1 MYWKIRSTGVYW
13 YNILLVLFAYL
24 TITYSQTIP
33 LRVYSI
39 EEGLIQTQV
48 QTITQDPDGYLWIG
62 TKDGVSK
69 FDGLHFYNYSKNSGL
84 AENFVLTSI
93 CDKNGNIWF
102 GHFSG
107 NLSVFDYREN
117 TFRSHS
123 LNDKLP
129 SSPITGLYI
138 DPADRLWIA
147 TLEKGLF
154 YASGDS
160 LINVSE
166 QLNINFGTIQRLFAD
181 KENNIW
187 IATKKG
193 VVTISFDDTSSL
205 ETMKMRFYTEMDG
218 LADDGILAIC
228 EDSDGFIWLGTSN
241 NGVLKFRRDI
251 KTGDLYDLKKI
262 NKNDGLLS
270 DQINVI
276 FEDSKKNVWL
286 GTNSGGVSK
295 YKPGS
300 ANKNEAIACTITP
313 AQGLG
318 HLNVSA
324 IFEDREGNI
333 WIGTDNGITQ
343 YRGERFEMFG
353 AADGLSNKSV
363 WAVYEDSQ
371 HRIWLGTEDGITRI
385 SGIYDH
391 PRQLKIRNYKMAD
404 GLPTQMIVSIIEDK
418 FGRIWA
424 GTEKAGIAV
433 IDPITNNITILS
445 ESDGLPSNFILSM
458 TVDSDKNIWVGT
470 ALGGLVKC
478 ELPETRRPGGKI
490 LKNLKNYTTDDG
502 LFSNNVY
509 VVSAGR
515 NGNIWIGSEDM
526 VLTRWNGREFN
537 RFSMDRRPN
546 ISHIT
551 SLSED
556 DLGNIWFGT
565 TSGGIFEF
573 DGEKISKISLQN
585 ILDDKIIYAVKH
597 DDSGNLWIA
606 ATSGV
611 YKYNSKDSTLLHYGK
626 HEGFLGIESNENA
639 VARDHEGNL
648 WFGTISGAIKYNP
661 DKDQINKLPPQIK
674 ITDVKIYFKETP
686 DIRESKLQYNQN
698 HLTFNF
704 IGICLSTP
712 EKVRYRYFLEGFD
725 SEWSPVTS
733 DNRATYSNL
742 PPGEY
747 VFKVSAVNNDGIW
760 TKEPVSY
767 AFEILTPFW
776 KTWWFIGLGLM
787 TILFGAVISHRRRVY
802 QFEKQNSLLE
812 LKVDHRTAQLKKE
825 KEKVEFALEK
835 LNRQENQLQKIA
847 ENATLLLRN
856 PYYVQSIR
864 EALQVIGDTSGVDH
878 IYIFQ
883 NQSTLNEKVSV
894 RFKMHFKWDKNEDPG
909 VGEQQAY
916 KMQIF
921 DDTDLF
927 KIYELLKN
935 SELITDRYPAFTL
948 SQDSKKAKVSRLA
961 IPVTISKQFWGFIM
975 LDDSNYR
982 RVWEKN
988 DLAIMKT
995 AVANIGGAIERH
1007 ETEGELSRLSLAVKT
1022 STDSIFIG
1030 DIKGRITDLNESAMK
1045 LMEVDEKYDIIGCR
1059 GVAFID
1065 PDDRKRFMQD
1075 VFRAINTDET
1085 KTREYLMITKLKKR
1099 IPVEISLSLLREPNG
1114 YLLGFVLFC
1123 RDVSERNKMEEE
1135 LLKARKLESLG
1146 ILAGGIAHDFNNILT
1161 AILGNISLAKIFAQS
1176 DTKILSRLTESE
1188 RATMRAKDLT
1198 QQLLTFSKGG
1208 TPIKKTASIA
1218 DLIRE
1223 NAGFVLHGSKI
1234 LCNYS
1239 IQDDIWNVEIDEGQI
1254 SQVINNLTINALQ
1267 AMPEGGVLDVSAEN
1281 YVIGKETDLPL
1292 KQGDC
1297 VKLSF
1302 KDNGIGISKGYIDK
1316 IFDPYFT
1323 TKQRGSGL
1331 GLATTYSIIQKH
1343 EGHITVE
1350 SSLGLGTTFYIY
1362 LPASRK
1368 SRILKMESGTGIEM
1382 KGQGTILVMD
1392 DDVLILEVACS
1403 LLNNLGFEVE
1413 TAKDGW
1419 EAVQMYQER
1428 SAKNERYDAVIVDLT
1443 VPGGMGGADTVREIL
1458 KIDHQ
1463 ARVIV
1468 SSGYSNDPIMA
1479 NYRDYGFCGV
1489 VAKPYRLEDLKNML
1503 LRIFERD
1510 PSAWLKN

>member
-1 MYWKIRSTGVYW
+1 MYWKIRSTGVNWFY
-13 YNILLVLFAYL
+13 IVLVLIAYV
-24 TITYSQTIP
+24 TISYSQTIP

-39 EEGLIQTQV
+39 EEGLIQSQV
-48 QTITQDPDGYLWIG
+48 QTITQDFDGYLWIG
-62 TKDGVSK
+62 TKDGISK
-69 FDGLHFYNYSKNSGL
+69 FDGLRFYNYSKNNGL
-84 AENFVLTSI
+84 AENFVLSSI
-93 CDKNGNIWF
+93 RDKHGNIWF

-107 NLSVFDYREN
+107 NLSIFDYKEN
-117 TFRSHS
+117 IFRLCTF
-123 LNDKLP
+123 NDKLP
-129 SSPITGLYI
+129 GSPITGLYI

-154 YASGDS
+154 YLSGDS

-193 VVTISFDDTSSL
+193 AVTISFEDTNSL
-205 ETMKMRFYTEMDG
+205 DTMKMRFYTEKDG
-218 LADDGILAIC
+218 LADDGILSIC
-228 EDSDGFIWLGTSN
+228 EDSAGYIWLGTSK
-241 NGVLKFRRDI
+241 NGVLKFRRDRS
-251 KTGDLYDLKKI
+251 TGNLSDLKKI

-276 FEDSKKNVWL
+276 FEDSKKNVWI
-286 GTNSGGVSK
+286 GTGGGGVSK
-295 YKPGS
+295 YKPEN
-300 ANKNEAIACTITP
+300 ADKNEAIACTITP

-363 WAVYEDSQ
+363 WSVYEDSQ

-404 GLPTQMIVSIIEDK
+404 GLPAQMIVSIVEDK

-433 IDPITNNITILS
+433 LDPATGNITVLS
-445 ESDGLPSNFILSM
+445 ESEGLPSDFILSM
-458 TVDSDKNIWVGT
+458 TVDFENNIWVGT

-478 ELPETRRPGGKI
+478 ELPKSRPRDGKVVKS
-490 LKNLKNYTTDDG
+490 LKIYTTDDG

-509 VVSAGR
+509 VTCTDR

-526 VLTRWNGREFN
+526 VLTRWDGREFK
-537 RFSMDRRPN
+537 RFSMDRKPN

-556 DLGNIWFGT
+556 NHGNIWFGT
-565 TSGGIFEF
+565 TGGGIFVF
-573 DGEKISKISLQN
+573 DGEKISGVPMQN
-585 ILDDKIIYAVKH
+585 VLDDKIIYSVKH

-611 YKYNSKDSTLLHYGK
+611 YKFDSLDSTLLHYGK

-639 VARDHEGNL
+639 VSRDHEGNL
-648 WFGTISGAIKYNP
+648 WFGTISGAIKYDP
-661 DKDQINKLPPQIK
+661 AKDQINNLPPLVK
-674 ITDVKIYFKETP
+674 ITDIKIYFKDTP
-686 DIRESKLQYNQN
+686 DIREAKLEYNQN

-747 VFKVSAVNNDGIW
+747 VFKVIAVNNDGIW

-767 AFEILTPFW
+767 SFEIMTPFW
-776 KTWWFIGLGLM
+776 KTWWFIGLGLL
-787 TILFGAVISHRRRVY
+787 TILFGAAISYKRKVH
-802 QFEKQNSLLE
+802 QIEKQNSLLE

-856 PYYVQSIR
+856 PYYMQSIR
-864 EALQVIGDTSGVDH
+864 EALQVIGEASGVEH

-883 NQSTLNEKVSV
+883 NQSTLHEKVSV
-894 RFKMHFKWDKNEDPG
+894 RFKMHFKWDKKDNLSNE
-909 VGEQQAY
+909 EQLSY

-921 DDTDLF
+921 DDNDLL
-927 KIYELLKN
+927 KIYESLKN
-935 SELITDRYPAFTL
+935 DEFVSDRFPSFDL
-948 SQDSKKAKVSRLA
+948 SPNTKKTKVSRLA
-961 IPVTISKQFWGFIM
+961 LPVTISKQFWGFVM

-1022 STDSIFIG
+1022 STDSIFIS
-1030 DIKGRITDLNESAMK
+1030 DIKGRITDLNEAAIK
-1045 LMEVDEKYDIIGCR
+1045 LMEADEKYDIIGCR
-1059 GVAFID
+1059 GVSFID
-1065 PDDRKRFMQD
+1065 PEDRKRFIKD

-1085 KTREYLMITKLKKR
+1085 KTREYLMITTRKRR
-1099 IPVEISLSLLREPNG
+1099 IPVEISFSLLREPNG
-1114 YLLGFVLFC
+1114 FLLGFVLFC

-1161 AILGNISLAKIFAQS
+1161 AILGNISLAKIFAES
-1176 DTKILSRLTESE
+1176 DAKILSRLTESE
-1188 RATMRAKDLT
+1188 KATMRAKDLT

-1208 TPIKKTASIA
+1208 TPIKKTASVA

-1223 NAGFVLHGSKI
+1223 NTGFVLHGSKI

-1239 IQDDIWNVEIDEGQI
+1239 IQEGIWNVEIDEGQI

-1267 AMPEGGVLDVSAEN
+1267 AMPEGGVLEVKAEN
-1281 YVIGKETDLPL
+1281 YIIGGETDLPL
-1292 KQGDC
+1292 KQGDY

-1343 EGHITVE
+1343 EGHIFVE
-1350 SSLGLGTTFYIY
+1350 SSLGLGTTFSIY

-1368 SRILKMESGTGIEM
+1368 SRLITSESDGRIELT
-1382 KGQGTILVMD
+1382 GQGTILVMD
-1392 DDVLILEVACS
+1392 DDVLILEVARS

-1413 TAKDGW
+1413 TATEGW
-1419 EAVQMYQER
+1419 DAVKLYKKSFENHD
-1428 SAKNERYDAVIVDLT
+1428 KYNAVIVDLT
-1443 VPGGMGGADTVREIL
+1443 VPGGMGGADTVRELL
-1458 KIDHQ
+1458 KIDPEV
-1463 ARVIV
+1463 RVIV

-1479 NYRDYGFCGV
+1479 NYREYGFCGV
-1489 VAKPYRLEDLKNML
+1489 VAKPYRLEDLRSIL
-1503 LRIFERD
+1503 FRILESE
-1510 PSAWLKN
+1510 PLS